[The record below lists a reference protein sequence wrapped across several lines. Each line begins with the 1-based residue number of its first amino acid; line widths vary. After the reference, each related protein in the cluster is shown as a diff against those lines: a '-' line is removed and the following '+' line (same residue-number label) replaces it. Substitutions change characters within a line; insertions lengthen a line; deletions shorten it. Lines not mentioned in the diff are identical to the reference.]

1 MKPQTRVLTGAT
13 PRAVWGGVTARE
25 RGCPQGQT
33 HGNGA
38 PTVGGTRGGHQ
49 RGQDATLPGLCC
61 GWAWAQDPRLPK
73 QDLRVQSSPN
83 VPGFL
88 SPSLA
93 DGRTPKDSNKSKES
107 SCLKKKKL
115 KVLNLLSLRLVVRTA
130 WKLHWQLLLSVSW
143 FLLNHFTV
151 VTAITTYRHVRGV
164 DHGCALSGLWLH
176 NKALRVTAIPIRGG
190 A

>member
-1 MKPQTRVLTGAT
+1 MGRGH
-13 PRAVWGGVTARE
+13 RE
-25 RGCPQGQT
+25 RTGVSPRPDSRKWGPHCRRDQRWAPAWSGCHP
-33 HGNGA
+33 A
-38 PTVGGTRGGHQ
+38 RTV
-49 RGQDATLPGLCC
+49 LWLGL
-61 GWAWAQDPRLPK
+61 GPRPSPPK

-151 VTAITTYRHVRGV
+151 VTAITTYRHVHGV

>member
-1 MKPQTRVLTGAT
+1 MKPQTRILTGAT
-13 PRAVWGGVTARE
+13 PREVWGGVTARE

-107 SCLKKKKL
+107 SCLKKKKTQGF
-115 KVLNLLSLRLVVRTA
+115 K
-130 WKLHWQLLLSVSW
+130 
-143 FLLNHFTV
+143 FTV
-151 VTAITTYRHVRGV
+151 TEACGKDSLETTLAASPQCFVVPAKPLHSSDSNHHVSPRPRRGPWL
-164 DHGCALSGLWLH
+164 CAFW
-176 NKALRVTAIPIRGG
+176 ALAPQ
-190 A
+190 